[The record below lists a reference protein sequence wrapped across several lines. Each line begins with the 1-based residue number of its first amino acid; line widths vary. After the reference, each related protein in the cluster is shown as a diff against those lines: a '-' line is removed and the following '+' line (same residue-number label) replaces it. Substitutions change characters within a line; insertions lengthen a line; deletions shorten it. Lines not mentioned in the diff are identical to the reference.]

1 MANSINRKIATT
13 YFISGRK
20 MTTVAIVG
28 VLLGIS
34 IFIFMNSLSAGFD
47 RQSSESFFKTTAH
60 IRIYKDDV
68 LSTPLQSNAENSVLI
83 VNPKVVP
90 AKNTIE
96 NPEEVIA
103 LVRQNE
109 NVVVAFPQVNSPVF
123 YNNGKSQITG
133 TTIGFPP
140 SLGNQMYH
148 IESFMVQGSIQN
160 LEMNR
165 NGILIGS
172 GIAEK
177 MNLNAGD
184 NISLTSSR
192 GVTLSLTVVG
202 IFQTK
207 NSRED
212 KTKSYVNLA
221 VAQQLLKEGN
231 TYITDI
237 NVNVKDPNTAP
248 EIAEELSELT
258 QYKAE
263 DWKAAN
269 EAYMAA
275 SRMRKIVITF
285 ISFTL
290 LIVSCF
296 GIYNILNMTVSQK
309 INDIAILK
317 AIGFNGKDVVRI
329 FVFQALTIGMIGVIL
344 GVGFAMILVNALSKV
359 YIGGDIGNFPIGFEP
374 LVFLKGIAVG
384 FVVTF
389 FAGYVPARKA
399 AKVDPVSIFRK

>member
-68 LSTPLQSNAENSVLI
+68 LSSPLQQESENEILI

-90 AKNTIE
+90 TKNTID
-96 NPEEVIA
+96 NPEEVLA
-103 LVRQNE
+103 LVKQHSD
-109 NVVVAFPQVNSPVF
+109 VVVAFPQVNTPVF
-123 YNNGKSQITG
+123 YNNGESQIAG

-140 SLGNQMYH
+140 IEGNQLYK
-148 IESFMVQGSIQN
+148 IENFMVQGAIQN

-165 NGILIGS
+165 NGIIIGS
-172 GIAEK
+172 GIADR
-177 MNLNAGD
+177 MNLNTGD
-184 NISLTSSR
+184 NLSITSSK
-192 GVTLSLTVVG
+192 GVNLNLSVVG
-202 IFQTK
+202 IFQTN

-221 VAQQLLKEGN
+221 LAQQLLREGN

-237 NVNVKDPNTAP
+237 NVNVTDPNKAP
-248 EIAEELSELT
+248 AIAEELST
-258 QYKAE
+258 ITGYKAE

-269 EAYMAA
+269 ASYMAA
-275 SRMRKIVITF
+275 SKMRKIVITF

-329 FVFQALTIGMIGVIL
+329 FVYQALTIGMIGVVL
-344 GVGFAMILVNALSKV
+344 GVGFAMILVNILSHV

-374 LVFLKGIAVG
+374 LEFLKGILIG
-384 FVVTF
+384 FFITF
-389 FAGYVPARKA
+389 LAGYVPARKA

>member
-68 LSTPLQSNAENSVLI
+68 LSAPLQPKNENSVLI

-90 AKNTIE
+90 TKNTIE
-96 NPEEVIA
+96 NPNEILA

-109 NVVVAFPQVNSPVF
+109 DVVLAFPQVNTPVF
-123 YNNGKSQITG
+123 YKNGESQIAG

-140 SLGNQMYH
+140 MEGNQMYK
-148 IESFMVQGSIQN
+148 IETFMVQGAIQN

-172 GIAEK
+172 GIAER
-177 MNLNAGD
+177 MNLNTGD
-184 NISLTSSR
+184 NLNITSSK
-192 GVTLSLTVVG
+192 GVNLNLTVVG
-202 IFQTK
+202 IFQTN
-207 NSRED
+207 NSKED
-212 KTKSYVNLA
+212 KTKSYVNVA
-221 VAQQLLKEGN
+221 VAQQLLREGN

-237 NVNVKDPNTAP
+237 NVNVKDPNQAP
-248 EIAEELSELT
+248 DIAADLSKLT
-258 QYKAE
+258 GYKAE

-269 EAYMAA
+269 ASYMAA

-317 AIGFNGKDVVRI
+317 AIGFNGKDVIRI

-344 GVGFAMILVNALSKV
+344 GVGFAMILVNILSRV

-374 LVFLKGIAVG
+374 LVFLKGILIG
-384 FVVTF
+384 FFITF
-389 FAGYVPARKA
+389 LAGYVPARKA

>member
-1 MANSINRKIATT
+1 MANSINRNIAST
-13 YFISGRK
+13 YFVSGRK

-68 LSTPLQSNAENSVLI
+68 LSAPLQQESENEILI

-90 AKNTIE
+90 TKNTID
-96 NPEEVIA
+96 NPEEILA
-103 LVRQNE
+103 LVKQHSD
-109 NVVVAFPQVNSPVF
+109 VIVAFPQVNTPVF
-123 YNNGKSQITG
+123 YNNGKSQIAG

-140 SLGNQMYH
+140 VEGNQLYK
-148 IESFMVQGSIQN
+148 IENFMVQGAVQN

-165 NGILIGS
+165 NGIIIGS
-172 GIAEK
+172 GIADR
-177 MNLNAGD
+177 MNLNTGD
-184 NISLTSSR
+184 NLSITSSK
-192 GVTLSLTVVG
+192 GVNLNLTVVG
-202 IFQTK
+202 IFQTN

-221 VAQQLLKEGN
+221 LAQQLLREGN

-237 NVNVKDPNTAP
+237 NVNVTDPNKAP
-248 EIAEELSELT
+248 AIADELST
-258 QYKAE
+258 ITGYKAE

-269 EAYMAA
+269 AAYMAA
-275 SRMRKIVITF
+275 SKMRKIVITF

-329 FVFQALTIGMIGVIL
+329 FVFQALTIGMIGVVL
-344 GVGFAMILVNALSKV
+344 GVGFAMILVNILSHV

-374 LVFLKGIAVG
+374 LEFLKGILIG
-384 FVVTF
+384 FFITF
-389 FAGYVPARKA
+389 LAGYVPARKA

>member
-68 LSTPLQSNAENSVLI
+68 LSSPLQQESENEILI

-90 AKNTIE
+90 TKNTID
-96 NPEEVIA
+96 NPEEVLA
-103 LVRQNE
+103 LVKQHSD
-109 NVVVAFPQVNSPVF
+109 VVVAFPQVNTPVF
-123 YNNGKSQITG
+123 YNNGESQIAG

-140 SLGNQMYH
+140 IEGNQLYK
-148 IESFMVQGSIQN
+148 IENFMVQGAIQN

-165 NGILIGS
+165 NGIIIGS
-172 GIAEK
+172 GIADR
-177 MNLNAGD
+177 MNLNTGD
-184 NISLTSSR
+184 NLSITSSK
-192 GVTLSLTVVG
+192 GVNLNLSVVG
-202 IFQTK
+202 IFQTN

-221 VAQQLLKEGN
+221 LAQQLLREGN

-237 NVNVKDPNTAP
+237 NVNVNDPNKAP
-248 EIAEELSELT
+248 AIAEELST
-258 QYKAE
+258 ITGYKAE

-269 EAYMAA
+269 ASYMAA
-275 SRMRKIVITF
+275 SKMRKIVITF

-317 AIGFNGKDVVRI
+317 AIGFNGKDVIRI
-329 FVFQALTIGMIGVIL
+329 FVFQALTIGMIGVVL
-344 GVGFAMILVNALSKV
+344 GVGFAMILVNILSHI

-374 LVFLKGIAVG
+374 LEFLKGILIG
-384 FVVTF
+384 FFITF
-389 FAGYVPARKA
+389 LAGYVPARKA